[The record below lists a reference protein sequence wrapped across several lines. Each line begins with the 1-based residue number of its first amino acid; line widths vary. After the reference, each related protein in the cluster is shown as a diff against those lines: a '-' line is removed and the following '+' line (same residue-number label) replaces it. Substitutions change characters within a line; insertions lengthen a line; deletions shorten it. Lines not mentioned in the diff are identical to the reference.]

1 MTSQTNYNELP
12 EFACLRFLT
21 NFIFFPVFFLQ
32 LITREEFED
41 ALKELQDEGMIVA
54 MGKTTIRIC

>member
-1 MTSQTNYNELP
+1 MNCQNRLFTISNEFHFCSSLL
-12 EFACLRFLT
+12 FS
-21 NFIFFPVFFLQ
+21 LQ